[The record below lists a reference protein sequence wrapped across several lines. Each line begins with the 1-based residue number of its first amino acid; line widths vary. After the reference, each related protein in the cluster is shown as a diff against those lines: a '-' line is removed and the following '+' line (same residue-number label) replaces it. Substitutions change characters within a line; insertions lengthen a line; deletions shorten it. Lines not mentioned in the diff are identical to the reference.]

1 MADTVN
7 EAISSQRGLEDFK
20 EFRQS
25 ISIVDGKYTVGGY
38 LLTIQD
44 ARKINHCKVNCR
56 GVLSSSSG
64 GPGSPSTTYS
74 AHGEPVNDNQVRVKF
89 YIGSSTARKFAEATA
104 THNIE
109 NIIIDVIAW
118 GY

>member
-1 MADTVN
+1 MPDTVN
-7 EAISSQRGLEDFK
+7 EAIGSQRGLEDFK

-25 ISIVDGKYTVGGY
+25 ISIADGTYTVGGY
-38 LLTIQD
+38 LLTIRD

-56 GVLSSSSG
+56 GAMSAPS
-64 GPGSPSTTYS
+64 SPSTSYS
-74 AHGEPVNDNQVRVKF
+74 AHGEPVNGNQVRVKF
-89 YIGSSTARKFAEATA
+89 YIGSSTARRFAEASG

>member
-1 MADTVN
+1 MPDTVN
-7 EAISSQRGLEDFK
+7 EAINSQRGLEDFK

-25 ISIVDGKYTVGGY
+25 ISIADGTYTVGGY
-38 LLTIQD
+38 LLTIRD

-56 GVLSSSSG
+56 GSISIT

-74 AHGEPVNDNQVRVKF
+74 AHGEPVNGNQVRVKF
-89 YIGSSTARKFAEATA
+89 YIGSGTAKKFAEASDTYD
-104 THNIE
+104 IK